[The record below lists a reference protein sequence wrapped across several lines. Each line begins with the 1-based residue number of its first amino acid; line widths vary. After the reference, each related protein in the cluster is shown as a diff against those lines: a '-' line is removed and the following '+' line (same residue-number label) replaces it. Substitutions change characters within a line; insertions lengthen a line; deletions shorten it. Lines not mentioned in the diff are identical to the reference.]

1 MLHFGPDAGVMLHW
15 KRPREPVQ
23 SGGES
28 AEGVSDVL
36 ARTRRWVESWDRV
49 KDMPEEELK
58 EYLVKKCR
66 NGYQMAKKPSRD
78 QRDAWVTLLAEADKK
93 RDELSPLAMRMVEH
107 VQSRLDK
114 EGYDFELNLD
124 DTGGVAYAEV
134 HFKTL
139 TKKSTGPVATA

>member
-1 MLHFGPDAGVMLHW
+1 
-15 KRPREPVQ
+15 
-23 SGGES
+23 
-28 AEGVSDVL
+28 
-36 ARTRRWVESWDRV
+36 
-49 KDMPEEELK
+49 MPEEKLK

-78 QRDAWVTLLAEADKK
+78 QRDAWVTLLAESDKK
-93 RDELSPLAMRMVEH
+93 RDELSPLAMRMVDH
-107 VQSRLDK
+107 VQARLEK

-139 TKKSTGPVATA
+139 TKKGTDPVATA